1 MILVVGA
8 TGDLGGRVVRLLHQ
22 QGEQVRCL
30 VRPASDDSE
39 LRALG
44 ASVVPGD
51 LTDPGSLRDACNGV
65 DTVIATATAIG
76 RELSGMRTASIRE
89 VDGAGMI
96 SLIEAAERAGVK
108 RFVFVSYAGAP
119 AGLGSPLERAKIAAE
134 QRLTS
139 SPMRATLVRP
149 DAFQEIHLAPMGRFD
164 IDKGKVAVFGKGD
177 SKRRWVGTEDVAALI
192 AAVAVEA
199 DPPSVIEFG
208 GPEKISRNEAI
219 ATAERI
225 TGRKMK
231 RQRMP
236 RPVAR
241 LGLRVLAGPKP
252 ALASVFGAGLMQD
265 LVEATW
271 DDQPLQ
277 DRGIVPTSASE
288 YIRRQVSNPDTSRSS

>member
-8 TGDLGGRVVRLLHQ
+8 TGDLGGRVVRLLRR

-44 ASVVPGD
+44 ASIAPGD
-51 LTDPGSLRDACNGV
+51 LTEPASLRDASAGV
-65 DTVIATATAIG
+65 DTVIASATAIG
-76 RELSGMRTASIRE
+76 RELSGMRTPTVRD
-89 VDGAGMI
+89 VDGTGML
-96 SLIEAAERAGVK
+96 SLVEAAEQAGVE

-119 AGLGSPLERAKIAAE
+119 AGLGSPLERAKVAVE
-134 QRLTS
+134 RRLSS

-149 DAFQEIHLAPMGRFD
+149 DAFQEIHLAPLGRFD
-164 IDKGKVAVFGKGD
+164 IEHGKVAVFGKGD
-177 SKRRWVGTEDVAALI
+177 SKRRWVSTENVAELI
-192 AAVAVEA
+192 AAVALEA

-208 GPEKISRNEAI
+208 GPENISRNEAI

-241 LGLRVLAGPKP
+241 VGLRILARPKP

-265 LVEATW
+265 LIEATW
-271 DDQPLQ
+271 DDQPLL
-277 DRGIVPTSASE
+277 DRGIVPTPASE
-288 YIRRQVSNPDTSRSS
+288 HIRRLAQPQADGD

>member
-8 TGDLGGRVVRLLHQ
+8 TGDLGGRVVRRLRQ

-30 VRPASDDSE
+30 VRPASNDSG

-44 ASVVPGD
+44 ANVATGD
-51 LTDPGSLRDACNGV
+51 LTEPASLREACSGV
-65 DTVIATATAIG
+65 DTVIASATAIG
-76 RELSGMRTASIRE
+76 RELSGMRTPTVRE
-89 VDGAGMI
+89 VDGAGML
-96 SLIEAAERAGVK
+96 SLVEAAERAGVN

-119 AGLGSPLERAKIAAE
+119 AGLGSPLERAKVAVE
-134 QRLTS
+134 QRLS
-139 SPMRATLVRP
+139 RSPLSATLVRP

-192 AAVAVEA
+192 AAVAVEP

-208 GPEKISRNEAI
+208 GSEKISRNEAI

-225 TGRKMK
+225 TGRKIK

-241 LGLRVLAGPKP
+241 VGLRLLARPKP

-277 DRGIVPTSASE
+277 DRGIVPTPASE
-288 YIRRQVSNPDTSRSS
+288 CIRRQCGNPDTSRSS